1 MRHAPPAV
9 LLGLVLL
16 AGCTS
21 SADPADPAADAS
33 PPAAA
38 PVPDEAAFAEGTCRL
53 VAPDVRAVGS
63 ALDRLGE
70 GGEVDQAVEVEL
82 QESQDRV
89 FAVAEAA
96 EPELKPALTDL
107 VEKIGVVR
115 IRAVGKNYEPEL
127 GEQLRRAYDGVV
139 DVCT

>member
-1 MRHAPPAV
+1 MRPTPPAV
-9 LLGLVLL
+9 LLALVLL

-21 SADPADPAADAS
+21 SAEPAADAS
-33 PPAAA
+33 SPAAA
-38 PVPDEAAFAEGTCRL
+38 PVPEESAFAEGTCRL

-63 ALDRLGE
+63 ALDRLGD
-70 GGEVDQAVEVEL
+70 GGEVDEAVEVEL

-96 EPELKPALTDL
+96 EPELKPALDDL
-107 VEKIGVVR
+107 VEKLGIVR
-115 IRAVGKNYEPEL
+115 IRAVSKTYEPEL
-127 GEQLRRAYDGVV
+127 GEQLRRAYDGVL

>member
-1 MRHAPPAV
+1 MRLAPPAV

-16 AGCTS
+16 TGCTS
-21 SADPADPAADAS
+21 SSEPAADAS
-33 PPAAA
+33 TPAAA
-38 PVPDEAAFAEGTCRL
+38 PVPDETAFAEGTCRL
-53 VAPDVRAVGS
+53 VAPDVRAVGG
-63 ALDRLGE
+63 ALDRLGD

-96 EPELKPALTDL
+96 EPELKPALTEL
-107 VEKIGVVR
+107 VEKIGIVR

-127 GEQLRRAYDGVV
+127 GEQLRRAYDGVL